1 MTGPHRF
8 KLFAKLQAET
18 KGIQKSFT
26 SRTNECKN
34 SREFSRNLIGVN
46 NEKEP
51 LSGTTP
57 ESWLLDKSL
66 HLKNKMR

>member
-1 MTGPHRF
+1 MN
-8 KLFAKLQAET
+8 L
-18 KGIQKSFT
+18 
-26 SRTNECKN
+26 RTQTQ
-34 SREFSRNLIGVN
+34 FSRNLIGVN

-66 HLKNKMR
+66 HLAYKQNETNVGNSYTNNRK